1 MRSRNRDLRAGL
13 MKTTTQERVQHGLE
27 RGFGGFF
34 VLFFLLFKCFPLL
47 KLAASL
53 HSFHV
58 SE

>member
-1 MRSRNRDLRAGL
+1 MMRSRNRDLRAGL

-27 RGFGGFF
+27 RGFGE
-34 VLFFLLFKCFPLL
+34 VFLLLKCFPLL
-47 KLAASL
+47 KLAALL

>member
-13 MKTTTQERVQHGLE
+13 MKTTTQEHVQHGLE
-27 RGFGGFF
+27 RGFGGGFCF
-34 VLFFLLFKCFPLL
+34 VFLLLKCFPLL

>member
-27 RGFGGFF
+27 RGFGGF
-34 VLFFLLFKCFPLL
+34 LFCFLLLKCFPLL

>member
-13 MKTTTQERVQHGLE
+13 MKTTAQERVQHGLE
-27 RGFGGFF
+27 RGFGGF
-34 VLFFLLFKCFPLL
+34 LFWVFLLLKCFPLL